1 MSSTE
6 PAQPKPDFCKY
17 QTLISDI
24 ERGYMQ
30 IPRFQR
36 DFVWEKKKSADLIDS
51 ILKGYPIGT
60 FVIWRTRERLNNVKR
75 LGNQD
80 LPEIPSDDFVK
91 YVLDGQQRLASLFVI
106 VNGLSVEKD
115 GRREDYRNIY
125 IDLDAQ
131 DDSESVVKT
140 DRPAGRHITVYDLL
154 NRGIAELANEY
165 KEHLEKIQAYQ
176 NALRGYDFSTILI
189 SEYPM
194 EKAVEVFNR
203 INTTGKPLTL
213 FEIMVAKTYDDQS
226 FDLRDKYDAL
236 CEKLSDVTYE
246 IPPSQFLQ
254 CISINMEKGEC
265 TRKTILGLPS
275 KGIAGVWKKTAAA
288 IEKAVDHFRISYK
301 IPASRLLPYPAL
313 IVPFSYFFFKNEGGP
328 TSQQDIYL
336 KEYFWRAALTSRFT
350 SSVESKLAADC
361 KLMDTIIK
369 GQRPR
374 YGKEFN
380 VAIKKDDIQ
389 NLSFRVGESV
399 NNAIL
404 CVMAA
409 AGPKSF
415 KKGSDIILNNSY
427 LHTSNS
433 KNYHHFF
440 PKAFLKAQKVEGG
453 KANLISNITLV
464 EDRVNKEI
472 KDSPPSKYMEKF
484 RGQGHDLDSIAK
496 THLID
501 DLDGYGVW
509 KNDYEAFIE
518 ARSGRIWEELA
529 ARFDPSGAE
538 TGRS

>member
-36 DFVWEKKKSADLIDS
+36 DFVWTKKKSADLIDS

-80 LPEIPSDDFVK
+80 LPKIPSDDFVK

-115 GRREDYRNIY
+115 GRKEDYRNIY

-131 DDSESVVKT
+131 DDSESIVKT
-140 DRPAGRHITVYDLL
+140 DKPAGRHITVYDLL
-154 NRGIAELANEY
+154 NKGIADLANEY

-226 FDLRDKYDAL
+226 FDLRDKYDL
-236 CEKLSDVTYE
+236 LYEKLSDDAYE
-246 IPPSQFLQ
+246 IPSPQLLQ
-254 CISINMEKGEC
+254 CISVNLTGEY
-265 TRKTILGLPS
+265 RRNTILRLPG
-275 KGIAGVWKKTAAA
+275 KDIANVWNDTVAA
-288 IEKAVDHFRISYK
+288 IEKTVDHFRTSYR

-313 IVPFSYFFFKNEGGP
+313 IVPISYFFFKNKGSP
-328 TSQQDIYL
+328 TSQQDIYF
-336 KEYFWRAALTSRFT
+336 KEYFWRAALTSRFS

-361 KLMDTIIK
+361 KLMDVIRE
-369 GQRPR
+369 GRRPH

-409 AGPKSF
+409 AGPRSF
-415 KKGSDIILNNSY
+415 KNGSDIILNNSY

-453 KANLISNITLV
+453 KANLVSNITLV

-472 KDSPPSKYMEKF
+472 KNSPPSKYMKKF

-509 KNDYEAFIE
+509 KDDYEAFIE

-538 TGRS
+538 TDGS